1 MPSFINYPRK
11 DKKGFRRFIPSWK
24 LTLGTAFFVGLFGS
38 LSLAYLVSITAI
50 PSPNQISVANA
61 TIVYYADGKREI
73 GRIGE
78 YNRVQ
83 VDLAQIPLNVQHAVL
98 ALEDRDFYNH
108 SGFSITGIGRAVVNN
123 LVGGSQQG
131 GSTIT
136 QQYVKNVYLT
146 SERSITRKVKELVLA
161 IKLETSS
168 DKDTIFENYLNTVY
182 FGRGAYGI
190 EAAAQAYFSKRVS
203 ELSISESAFL
213 ASLLKSPEGL
223 APEVDLPSLKNR
235 WGDALDAMVI
245 AGWLA
250 SGERA
255 KIEFPI
261 YIERIDGNRLAGTK
275 GYILAEVSKR
285 LNTLGYDD
293 AALGVAG
300 LRVVTTIEKRAQKS
314 AERAVLRLGPKTNIE
329 GVRIGLIAE
338 RPGTGEIIA
347 MYGGPDYVTQ
357 PYNNVTQSTAQAG
370 STFKLFGLLAAI
382 ENGYS
387 LDYVLPGKSKLVI
400 NGYEVNNYSGE
411 KFKNLSLLQATIHSV
426 NTAYV
431 KLTYDVGVGSLID
444 IANRSGISSELT
456 DPNYDLT
463 FVLGSTSPTAA
474 DLVEAYATVAA
485 QGMHAEGW
493 LLKEVT
499 SPNGG
504 LIYQGAPQVSN
515 AYSAEVAATA
525 IYALRQVVV
534 QGTGVAAGVAGREV
548 AGKTG
553 TSSNNLSA
561 WFCGFTPQIA
571 ATVMMSKQDENG
583 NPISLNG
590 TGGLGSVTGGS
601 FPARIFSAFMN
612 GALKNEPKVKF
623 PTTTAS
629 PTSTVLPTETSTP
642 TPTETPTESASETAT
657 STETATETP

>member
-1 MPSFINYPRK
+1 MPSFINYPR
-11 DKKGFRRFIPSWK
+11 DDRKGIRKWIPSWK
-24 LTLGTAFFVGLFGS
+24 LVFGTTFFLGLFGS
-38 LSLAYLVSITAI
+38 LALAYLVSITSI
-50 PSPNQISVANA
+50 PSPNQISFANA
-61 TIVYYADGKREI
+61 TIVYYADGKHEI

-83 VDLAQIPLNVQHAVL
+83 VDLAQIPADVQHAVL

-108 SGFSITGIGRAVVNN
+108 SGFSVTGIGRAVINN
-123 LVGGSQQG
+123 LIGGSQQG

-136 QQYVKNVYLT
+136 QQYVKNAYLS
-146 SERSITRKVKELVLA
+146 SERSITRKIKELVLS

-182 FGRGAYGI
+182 FGRGAYGV
-190 EAAAQAYFSKRVS
+190 EAAAQAYFSKEVS
-203 ELSISESAFL
+203 ELNVGESAFI
-213 ASLLKSPEGL
+213 AALLKSPEGL
-223 APEVDLPSLKNR
+223 APEVDLVGLEER
-235 WGDALDAMVI
+235 WNSALDAMVD
-245 AGWLA
+245 AGWLD
-250 SGERA
+250 SKSRISV
-255 KIEFPI
+255 KFPL
-261 YIERIDGNRLAGTK
+261 YIDRMDGNRLAGPK

-314 AERAVLRLGPKTNIE
+314 AERAVLRVGPKTNID

-347 MYGGPDYVTQ
+347 MYGGPDYVTE
-357 PYNNVTQSTAQAG
+357 PYNNVTQSTAQGG

-387 LDYVLPGKSKLVI
+387 LDYVLPGKPKLVI
-400 NGYEVNNYSGE
+400 NGYEVNNYAGE
-411 KFKNLSLLQATIHSV
+411 KFKKLSLLQATIHSV

-431 KLTYDVGVGSLID
+431 QLTYDVGVENLIS
-444 IANRSGISSELT
+444 IANRSGISTALT
-456 DPNYDLT
+456 DPHHDLT
-463 FVLGSTSPTAA
+463 FVLGSASPTAA
-474 DLVEAYATVAA
+474 DLIEAYATVAA
-485 QGMHAEGW
+485 EGIHAKGW

-504 LIYQGAPQVSN
+504 LIYQGSPEISN
-515 AYSAEVAATA
+515 AYAAEVADTA
-525 IYALRQVVV
+525 IYALRQVVL
-534 QGTGVAAGVAGREV
+534 QGTGVAAQVYGRDI

-553 TSSNNLSA
+553 TSSNNMSA

-601 FPARIFSAFMN
+601 FPARIFAAFMN

-629 PTSTVLPTETSTP
+629 PTSTVLPTDSATP
-642 TPTETPTESASETAT
+642 TDTATETAT
-657 STETATETP
+657 DTPTETATETP

>member
-1 MPSFINYPRK
+1 MPSFINYPR
-11 DKKGFRRFIPSWK
+11 DDRKGIRKWIPSWK
-24 LTLGTAFFVGLFGS
+24 LVLGTTFFFGLFGS
-38 LSLAYLVSITAI
+38 LALAYLVSITSI
-50 PSPNQISVANA
+50 PSPNQISFANA
-61 TIVYYADGKREI
+61 TIVYYADGKHEI

-83 VDLAQIPLNVQHAVL
+83 VDLAQIPADVQHAVL

-108 SGFSITGIGRAVVNN
+108 SGFSVTGIGRAVINN
-123 LVGGSQQG
+123 LIGGSQQG

-136 QQYVKNVYLT
+136 QQYVKNAYLS
-146 SERSITRKVKELVLA
+146 SERSITRKIKELVLS

-182 FGRGAYGI
+182 FGRGAYGV
-190 EAAAQAYFSKRVS
+190 EAAAQAYFSKEVS
-203 ELSISESAFL
+203 ELNVGESAFI
-213 ASLLKSPEGL
+213 AALLKSPEGL
-223 APEVDLPSLKNR
+223 APEVDLVGLEER
-235 WGDALDAMVI
+235 WNSALDAMVD
-245 AGWLA
+245 AGWLD
-250 SGERA
+250 SKSRTSV
-255 KIEFPI
+255 KFPS
-261 YIERIDGNRLAGTK
+261 YIDRMDGNRLAGPK

-314 AERAVLRLGPKTNIE
+314 AERAVLRVGPKTNID

-347 MYGGPDYVTQ
+347 MYGGPDYVTE
-357 PYNNVTQSTAQAG
+357 PYNNVTQSTAQGG

-387 LDYVLPGKSKLVI
+387 LDYVLPGKPKLVI
-400 NGYEVNNYSGE
+400 NGYEVNNYAGE
-411 KFKNLSLLQATIHSV
+411 KFKKLSLLQATIHSV

-431 KLTYDVGVGSLID
+431 QLTYDVGVENLIS
-444 IANRSGISSELT
+444 IANRSGISSALT
-456 DPNYDLT
+456 DPHRDLT
-463 FVLGSTSPTAA
+463 FVLGSSSPTAA
-474 DLVEAYATVAA
+474 ELVEAYATVAA
-485 QGMHAEGW
+485 EGTHAKGW

-504 LIYQGAPQVSN
+504 LIYQGSPEVSN
-515 AYSAEVAATA
+515 AYAAEVAGTA
-525 IYALRQVVV
+525 IYALRQVVL
-534 QGTGVAAGVAGREV
+534 QGTGVAAQVYGRDV

-553 TSSNNLSA
+553 TSSNNMSA

-629 PTSTVLPTETSTP
+629 PTSTVLPTDSATP
-642 TPTETPTESASETAT
+642 TDTATETAT
-657 STETATETP
+657 DTPTETATETP

>member
-1 MPSFINYPRK
+1 MPSFINYPR
-11 DKKGFRRFIPSWK
+11 DNRKGIRRWIPSWK
-24 LTLGTAFFVGLFGS
+24 LVFGTTFFLGLFGS
-38 LSLAYLVSITAI
+38 LALAYLVSITSI
-50 PSPNQISVANA
+50 PSPNQISFANA
-61 TIVYYADGKREI
+61 TIVYYADGKHEI

-83 VDLAQIPLNVQHAVL
+83 VELAQIPADVQHAVL

-108 SGFSITGIGRAVVNN
+108 SGFSVTGIGRAVINN
-123 LVGGSQQG
+123 LIGGSRQG

-136 QQYVKNVYLT
+136 QQYVKNAYLS
-146 SERSITRKVKELVLA
+146 SERSITRKIKELVLS

-182 FGRGAYGI
+182 FGRGAYGV
-190 EAAAQAYFSKRVS
+190 EAAAQAYFSKEVS
-203 ELSISESAFL
+203 ELNVGESAFI
-213 ASLLKSPEGL
+213 AALLKSPEGL
-223 APEVDLPSLKNR
+223 APEVDLVGLEER
-235 WGDALDAMVI
+235 WNSALDAMVD
-245 AGWLA
+245 AGWLD
-250 SGERA
+250 SKSRTSV
-255 KIEFPI
+255 KFPS
-261 YIERIDGNRLAGTK
+261 YIDRMDGNRLAGPK

-314 AERAVLRLGPKTNIE
+314 AERAVLRVGPKSNTD

-347 MYGGPDYVTQ
+347 MYGGPDYVTE
-357 PYNNVTQSTAQAG
+357 PYNNVTQSTAQGG

-387 LDYVLPGKSKLVI
+387 LDYELPGKPKLVI
-400 NGYEVNNYSGE
+400 NGYEVNNYAGE
-411 KFKNLSLLQATIHSV
+411 KFKKLSLLQATIHSV

-431 KLTYDVGVGSLID
+431 QLTYDVGVENLIS
-444 IANRSGISSELT
+444 IANRSGISSALT
-456 DPNYDLT
+456 DPHRDLT
-463 FVLGSTSPTAA
+463 FVLGSSSPTAA
-474 DLVEAYATVAA
+474 ELVEAYATVAA
-485 QGMHAEGW
+485 EGTHAKGW

-504 LIYQGAPQVSN
+504 LIYQGSPEISN
-515 AYSAEVAATA
+515 AYAAEVAGTA
-525 IYALRQVVV
+525 IYALRQVVL
-534 QGTGVAAGVAGREV
+534 QGTGVAAQVYGRDV

-553 TSSNNLSA
+553 TSSNNMSA

-601 FPARIFSAFMN
+601 FPARIFAAFMN

-629 PTSTVLPTETSTP
+629 PTSTVLPTDSATP
-642 TPTETPTESASETAT
+642 TDTATETAT
-657 STETATETP
+657 DTPTETATETP